1 MERSESALEDE
12 VTEGNMAYFYNGHQP
27 AELADYAT
35 LSKYLR
41 KALGLTQDQLG
52 DKLGVTR
59 NTVHRLENGDRI
71 PNHRT
76 VQLLMN
82 GLRGIME
89 GLVAEH
95 GVGVR
100 ELEQLSNVNLGSALR
115 DNNISEIA
123 RDQMRQGFKD
133 DVQTSEGESFWM
145 TAGLIGLSYLLLKSL
160 SDD

>member
-1 MERSESALEDE
+1 MQRLELESEGEATEDK
-12 VTEGNMAYFYNGHQP
+12 MAYFYNGHQP

-41 KALGLTQDQLG
+41 QVLGLSQEQLANE
-52 DKLGVTR
+52 LGVTR
-59 NTVHRLENGDRI
+59 NTVHRLESGYRI

-76 VQLLMN
+76 VQSLMN

-95 GVGVR
+95 GVGIR
-100 ELEQLSNVNLGSALR
+100 EQLSDVNLGSALR
-115 DNNISEIA
+115 DNNISETA
-123 RDQMRQGFKD
+123 RDQMKQGFRD

>member
-1 MERSESALEDE
+1 MQRVRSEPEDRVTEDE
-12 VTEGNMAYFYNGHQP
+12 MAYFYNGNKP

-41 KALGLTQDQLG
+41 QVLGLSQEQLANE
-52 DKLGVTR
+52 LGVER
-59 NTVHRLENGDRI
+59 STVCRLEGGERI

-76 VQLLMN
+76 VQSLMN

-95 GVGVR
+95 GVGIR
-100 ELEQLSNVNLGSALR
+100 EQLSNVNLGNALR
-115 DNNISEIA
+115 DNNINEIA
-123 RDQMRQGFKD
+123 RDHMKQGFRD

-160 SDD
+160 SDE

>member
-1 MERSESALEDE
+1 MQRLESESEDE
-12 VTEGNMAYFYNGHQP
+12 ITEGKMAYFYNGHQP

-41 KALGLTQDQLG
+41 QALGLSQDQLA
-52 DKLGVTR
+52 DELGVTR
-59 NTVHRLENGDRI
+59 NTVHRLESGYRI
-71 PNHRT
+71 PNHKT
-76 VQLLMN
+76 VQSLMN

-95 GVGVR
+95 GVGIR
-100 ELEQLSNVNLGSALR
+100 EQLSNVNLGSALR
-115 DNNISEIA
+115 DNNISETA
-123 RDQMRQGFKD
+123 RDQMKQGFRD

-160 SDD
+160 TDD